1 MGKSQQRVRE
11 ILVELELLL
20 DEFGTINFQQGRKQ
34 DDIRIIKLLDHASF
48 GSSRTTTPELA
59 AKTVEKIREQYKTF
73 QLWYFSLLHK
83 VRVMVRR
90 AGNLLDYDLVD
101 AGNDLVDF
109 YNSFIEAVADETLS
123 LVNQGE
129 VEDLVSSRQIL
140 KSFTIN
146 MSELRGKGN
155 ALLKRIRKQG
165 YAISGME
172 LKPFSQDLAMVET
185 VEPVALQE
193 DSGPAQVKS

>member
-1 MGKSQQRVRE
+1 M
-11 ILVELELLL
+11 LL

-34 DDIRIIKLLDHASF
+34 DDVRIISLLDNASF

-59 AKTVEKIREQYKTF
+59 AETVEKIREQYKTF

-109 YNSFIEAVADETLS
+109 YNSFIETVADETLS
-123 LVNQGE
+123 LVNKGE
-129 VEDLVSSRQIL
+129 LEDLLSSRQIL

-155 ALLKRIRKQG
+155 ALLKKMRKQG
-165 YAISGME
+165 YTISGME
-172 LKPFSQDLAMVET
+172 LKPFSQDLAVVET
-185 VEPVALQE
+185 VEPAALQE
-193 DSGPAQVKS
+193 DPGPAQVKS